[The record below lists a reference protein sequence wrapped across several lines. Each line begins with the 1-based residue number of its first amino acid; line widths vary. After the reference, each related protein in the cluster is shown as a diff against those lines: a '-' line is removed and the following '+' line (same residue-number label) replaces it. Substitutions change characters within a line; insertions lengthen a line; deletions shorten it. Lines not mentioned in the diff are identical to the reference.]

1 MGIII
6 LVFAALGIFGALRG
20 VYRYGKACIK
30 PLVRSTTAG
39 IHATPA
45 TTQSAVL
52 NEPDWLAYATPA
64 FIRRGISRPVLTE
77 KQSGISRPVLTEK
90 QKKRVRK
97 TKSANTSLADQLAFL
112 TQAGELFPA

>member
-20 VYRYGKACIK
+20 VYRYCKACIK

-77 KQSGISRPVLTEK
+77 KQ
-90 QKKRVRK
+90 KKRVRK